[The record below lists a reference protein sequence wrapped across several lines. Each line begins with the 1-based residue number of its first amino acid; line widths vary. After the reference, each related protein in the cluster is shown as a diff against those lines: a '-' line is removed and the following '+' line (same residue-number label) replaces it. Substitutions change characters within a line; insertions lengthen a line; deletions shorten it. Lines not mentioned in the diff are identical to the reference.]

1 MSIINKNIVCRDD
14 LPNATLILILGIL
27 SIFLSL
33 NNEIFGFFLT
43 IVVLILSS
51 RSLRLFRKKMDQY
64 ELSSYKRIVVGRI
77 CAIIGL
83 LISIFAFIIAILVF
97 LGLFGGISLLA
108 LFDKFI

>member
-1 MSIINKNIVCRDD
+1 MKIVNENIVCRYD
-14 LPNATLILILGIL
+14 LPNATLILVLGIL
-27 SIFLSL
+27 SIVMSF
-33 NNEIFGFFLT
+33 NNEILGFILSIIT
-43 IVVLILSS
+43 LIISS
-51 RSLRLFRKKMDQY
+51 RSLRLFRKKMEQY